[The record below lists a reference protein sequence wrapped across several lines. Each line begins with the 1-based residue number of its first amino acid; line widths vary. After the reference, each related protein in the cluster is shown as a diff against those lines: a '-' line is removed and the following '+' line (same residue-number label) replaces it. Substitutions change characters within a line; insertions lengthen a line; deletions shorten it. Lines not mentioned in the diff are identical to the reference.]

1 MKHTGDDMHDDSA
14 REPGREQPD
23 AHDALLGELTAA
35 LASEALSPLDALPEP
50 VSARVIH
57 AGEAIVRAQRLAA
70 ETGEFGRRT
79 SADVAERASGAA
91 QRPASPIASPAIPPV
106 AQLVTQPMARRITAW
121 SGWLAAAALFAFV
134 MSDVRRA
141 NVPDA
146 APLVA
151 SVAVLR
157 DSLLQSDSS
166 AVPLTWTATT
176 DASAVRARGDVVWS
190 ARTQRGVMR
199 IVGLLANDKARWQ
212 YQLWIFDKNRDQ
224 RFPVDGGVFD
234 IPVDGAEVFVP
245 IDARLPVGD
254 ATLFAITVEPVG
266 GVVVSTRE
274 RIALTAG
281 L

>member
-1 MKHTGDDMHDDSA
+1 MNHTGDDMQDDTTRSPGDE
-14 REPGREQPD
+14 RPEPDEL
-23 AHDALLGELTAA
+23 LLGELTAA
-35 LASEALSPLDALPEP
+35 LASDALSPLDALPES
-50 VSARVIH
+50 VSMRAIH
-57 AGEAIVRAQRLAA
+57 AGEAMVRAQR
-70 ETGEFGRRT
+70 G
-79 SADVAERASGAA
+79 SASASVSGAPVSEVASSRGIAVRALPA
-91 QRPASPIASPAIPPV
+91 QPIAS
-106 AQLVTQPMARRITAW
+106 RITTW

-134 MSDVRRA
+134 ISDSTSDSVA
-141 NVPDA
+141 PA

-151 SVAVLR
+151 SASALR
-157 DSLLQSDSS
+157 DSILASDC
-166 AVPLTWTATT
+166 AVVPLSWTATA

-190 ARTQRGVMR
+190 GRAQRGVMR
-199 IVGLLANDKARWQ
+199 IVGLLANDKTRWQ

-234 IPVDGAEVFVP
+234 IPADGAEVFVP